1 MALVP
6 LPEILSGVLVRNPI
20 TGIPELPE
28 DSTEEQKRAFE
39 NYQENIE
46 IAQMNMCVI
55 VGSNIFRVKSLVN
68 RGKSLKNGKI
78 YVAHGCENGGFFLT
92 DDTGEEYAYPARFF
106 EIVKTTAAVINA

>member
-28 DSTEEQKRAFE
+28 DSTEEQERAFE
-39 NYQENIE
+39 DYQERLE
-46 IAQMNMCVI
+46 IAQMNKCVI
-55 VGSNIFRVKSLVN
+55 VGSGNFRVKSLVN
-68 RGKSLKNGKI
+68 RGESLKNGKI
-78 YVAHGCENGGFFLT
+78 YEAHDCENGGFFLV

-106 EIVKTTAAVINA
+106 EMIKTTTAVINA